1 VRASMEV
8 ATLAGFRFILFHEPT
23 PQETEAVQ
31 AYLKSIDPEPS
42 PYLTAKGAPSDKA
55 KRGKAVFE
63 GSKSACATC
72 HSGPAY
78 TDMKKYDVGSRGPL
92 DREDKE
98 FVTTKLIEL
107 YRTGPYL
114 HTGEAVTLEEVFT
127 KCDPKGQHGGW
138 KKLSKEEM
146 ADLIEYLRSL

>member
-1 VRASMEV
+1 MEV
-8 ATLAGFRFILFHEPT
+8 AALAGFRFILFHEPE

-31 AYLKSIDPEPS
+31 AYLKSLDPEPS
-42 PYLTAKGAPSDKA
+42 PHLTPKGALSAAA

-63 GSKSACATC
+63 GKKAACATC
-72 HSGPAY
+72 HPGPVY

-92 DREDKE
+92 DREDKD
-98 FVTTKLIEL
+98 FLTTKLIEL
-107 YRTGPYL
+107 YRTAPYL

-127 KCDPKGQHGGW
+127 KCDPNGLHGGW

-146 ADLIEYLRSL
+146 ADLIEYMLSL